1 MAGQIIISNIK
12 TDSDNAFSIL
22 ANTGAVLFSANLA
35 SGITTGIADGSVT
48 NAKLAGSITGSK
60 IAATTITGDKITVGS
75 LAGNV
80 FTANTITGDKIG
92 QSAISS
98 NNISSITSS
107 KLSDAGLVKITS
119 GTLTTA
125 SAITADSVFTS
136 TYVNYVIYI
145 NATYTGSASQD
156 AYLQFRASGSTNSSA
171 AYPYQVNYINAA
183 VNSGTAASSSGAA
196 TFWTLYD
203 NMGNGS
209 IFNGVIALFNPQTS
223 TKTTGQWFLY
233 GEDTSNFKQMLG
245 FGFQS
250 QSTAFDGFTLTLQS
264 GTLTGTYDVYGVA
277 R

>member
-1 MAGQIIISNIK
+1 MSSVVISGDTSGAITLAAPAVAG
-12 TDSDNAFSIL
+12 T
-22 ANTGAVLFSANLA
+22 
-35 SGITTGIADGSVT
+35 
-48 NAKLAGSITGSK
+48 
-60 IAATTITGDKITVGS
+60 
-75 LAGNV
+75 
-80 FTANTITGDKIG
+80 NTITLPAATGTL
-92 QSAISS
+92 ALT
-98 NNISSITSS
+98 NN
-107 KLSDAGLVKITS
+107 AGLSFVRVGG

-136 TYVNYVIYI
+136 TYVNYVIYV
-145 NATYTGSASQD
+145 NATYTGSGDQD
-156 AYLQFRASGSTNSSA
+156 AYFQLRASGSTNSSA

-183 VNSGTAASSSGAA
+183 VNAGTAASSSGAA

-203 NMGNGS
+203 NIDSGA
-209 IFNGVIALFNPQTS
+209 IFNGAIALFNPQTS

-233 GEDTSNFKQMLG
+233 GEDSGNFKQMLG

>member
-1 MAGQIIISNIK
+1 MSV
-12 TDSDNAFSIL
+12 
-22 ANTGAVLFSANLA
+22 VLL
-35 SGITTGIADGSVT
+35 GST
-48 NAKLAGSITGSK
+48 SGSITLQEPAVAG
-60 IAATTITGDKITVGS
+60 TTVLD
-75 LAGNV
+75 LPA
-80 FTANTITGDKIG
+80 
-92 QSAISS
+92 
-98 NNISSITSS
+98 
-107 KLSDAGLVKITS
+107 TS
-119 GTLTTA
+119 GTVALTSNAGLSLVRVGGGTLTAA

-136 TYVNYVIYI
+136 TYVNYVIYV

-156 AYLQFRASGSTNSSA
+156 AYFQFRAGGSTNSSA

-196 TFWTLYD
+196 TFWTVYD

-209 IFNGVIALFNPQTS
+209 IFNGAIALFNPQTS

-233 GEDTSNFKQMLG
+233 AEDTSNFKQMLG

-277 R
+277 S